1 MEVEY
6 WHPTKNNGPLGPEHN
21 TTSGLHWFQCPTCHH
36 EWQTTIAKLHGRRK
50 KPCVVCQW
58 PANRKRVKKILEK
71 MLKAGHI
78 QGFEYLVR
86 IPAGRLKMDFRVQ
99 VTPDKFFYCWPQLP
113 IYSRHYSLN
122 RGQYIINWERRKEW
136 CLQEN
141 IPFLELPH
149 KGPYAELLAE
159 FRYTML

>member
-1 MEVEY
+1 
-6 WHPTKNNGPLGPEHN
+6 
-21 TTSGLHWFQCPTCHH
+21 
-36 EWQTTIAKLHGRRK
+36 
-50 KPCVVCQW
+50 
-58 PANRKRVKKILEK
+58 

-78 QGFEYLVR
+78 QGFEYLVQ

-99 VTPDKFFYCWPQLP
+99 VTPEKFFYCWPQLP
-113 IYSRHYSLN
+113 IHTRHYTLTRS
-122 RGQYIINWERRKEW
+122 QYIINWERRKDY
-136 CLQEN
+136 CLHEN